1 MRDTGST
8 TEWRLTDE
16 THGVLE
22 KLEPTVSVALF
33 RIAQEAIN
41 NAVRHAAP
49 LAITVRL
56 DADDER
62 LLIEI
67 SDDGSGHA
75 KTRKRIGGGID
86 NMQTRARLISARFT
100 IASGPNNRGTVV
112 RVVLPLAPPAGVES
126 LGEGR
131 YEGSDR

>member
-1 MRDTGST
+1 MLRRRYPLDQLEST
-8 TEWRLTDE
+8 
-16 THGVLE
+16 VC
-22 KLEPTVSVALF
+22 VALF

-56 DADDER
+56 AADEDR
-62 LLIEI
+62 LVIEI

-75 KTRKRIGGGID
+75 ETRKRIGGGID

-112 RVVLPLAPPAGVES
+112 RVVLPLAQPAGAEN
-126 LGEGR
+126 LGEGAV
-131 YEGSDR
+131 